1 MTDGPSSISG
11 SASTDEVAVL
21 TAELRAMNFAKNL
34 MYSTQFNEILPLL
47 EELDEYEDADPR
59 IRLINAVLSEALE
72 TFPLADC
79 DV

>member
-21 TAELRAMNFAKNL
+21 TAELRAKNFAKNL
-34 MYSTQFNEILPLL
+34 MYSTQFSEILPLL
-47 EELDEYEDADPR
+47 EELDEYEDDDPR
-59 IRLINAVLSEALE
+59 VTLINAVLSEAIE

>member
-34 MYSTQFNEILPLL
+34 MYSTQFSEILPLL
-47 EELDEYEDADPR
+47 EELDEYEDDDPR
-59 IRLINAVLSEALE
+59 VRLINAVLSEAIE

>member
-34 MYSTQFNEILPLL
+34 MYSTQFSEILPLL
-47 EELDEYEDADPR
+47 EELDEYEDDDPR
-59 IRLINAVLSEALE
+59 VTLINAVLSEAIE

>member
-47 EELDEYEDADPR
+47 EELNDYEEDDPR
-59 IRLINAVLSEALE
+59 TKLIDAVLSEAIE
-72 TFPLADC
+72 TFPLAEC